1 MLVSTALMEY
11 TLDEQTRILKSLEE
25 QTKLPSARLRKGMDK
40 VMEVLNTWEPI
51 VEGYAGFPV
60 ERDHIDKKKREH
72 DKDRNIGR
80 VVRHGND
87 SFVITGKKNDGRYI
101 IVGKKGEK
109 TAKAPE
115 DMGLQSANE
124 SIGIDIEDLHQ
135 EMLSEAKKT
144 KGKVK
149 RWWDDDG
156 DGKGYEKGEVKKE
169 DAQYGYDSKGNS
181 LNPKDKGK
189 KKVAKEDTDLINKLR
204 ASGVFTEEE
213 LKKIAETD
221 ND

>member
-1 MLVSTALMEY
+1 MTLEMLVSTALMEY

-115 DMGLQSANE
+115 DMGLQAANE
-124 SIGIDIEDLHQ
+124 AIGIDIEDLHQ

-156 DGKGYEKGEVKKE
+156 DGKGYEKGEVKKT
-169 DAQYGYDSKGNS
+169 
-181 LNPKDKGK
+181 K
-189 KKVAKEDTDLINKLR
+189 KEEREWVTKLR
-204 ASGVFTEEE
+204 DTGVFTEEE
-213 LKKIAETD
+213 LTHIAGLD
-221 ND
+221 S

>member
-1 MLVSTALMEY
+1 MTLEMLVSTALMEY
-11 TLDEQTRILKSLEE
+11 TLDEQTRILKSLEDGTTMPTE
-25 QTKLPSARLRKGMDK
+25 RLKKGMDK
-40 VMEVLNTWEPI
+40 VVEVLNTWEPI

-115 DMGLQSANE
+115 DMGLQTANE
-124 SIGIDIEDLHQ
+124 QVIGIDIEELHQ
-135 EMLSEAKKT
+135 QMLTESKKT

-156 DGKGYEKGEVKKE
+156 DGKGYEKHEVKKT
-169 DAQYGYDSKGNS
+169 
-181 LNPKDKGK
+181 K
-189 KKVAKEDTDLINKLR
+189 KEEREWVTKLR
-204 ASGVFTEEE
+204 DTGVFTEAE
-213 LKKIAETD
+213 LEYISGLD
-221 ND
+221 Q

>member
-11 TLDEQTRILKSLEE
+11 TLDEQTRILKSLEDGTTMPTE
-25 QTKLPSARLRKGMDK
+25 RLKKGMDK
-40 VMEVLNTWEPI
+40 VVEVLNTWEPI

-101 IVGKKGEK
+101 IVGKKGEQ

-115 DMGLQSANE
+115 DMGLQTANE
-124 SIGIDIEDLHQ
+124 QVIGIDIEELHQ
-135 EMLSEAKKT
+135 QMLTESKKT

-156 DGKGYEKGEVKKE
+156 DGKGYEKHEVKKT
-169 DAQYGYDSKGNS
+169 
-181 LNPKDKGK
+181 K
-189 KKVAKEDTDLINKLR
+189 KEEREWVTKLR
-204 ASGVFTEEE
+204 DTGVFTEAE
-213 LKKIAETD
+213 LEYISELD
-221 ND
+221 S

>member
-11 TLDEQTRILKSLEE
+11 TLDEQTRILKSLENGTTMPTE
-25 QTKLPSARLRKGMDK
+25 RLKKGMDK
-40 VMEVLNTWEPI
+40 VVEVLNTWEPI

-115 DMGLQSANE
+115 DMGLQTANE
-124 SIGIDIEDLHQ
+124 QVIGIDIEELHQ
-135 EMLSEAKKT
+135 QMLTESKKT

-156 DGKGYEKGEVKKE
+156 DGKGYEKHEVKKT
-169 DAQYGYDSKGNS
+169 
-181 LNPKDKGK
+181 K
-189 KKVAKEDTDLINKLR
+189 KEEREWVTKLR
-204 ASGVFTEEE
+204 ETGVFTEAE
-213 LKKIAETD
+213 LDYISELD
-221 ND
+221 S

>member
-11 TLDEQTRILKSLEE
+11 TLDEQTRILKSLENGTVMPTE
-25 QTKLPSARLRKGMDK
+25 RLKQGMDK
-40 VMEVLNTWEPI
+40 VVEVLNTWEPI

-115 DMGLQSANE
+115 DMGLQTANE
-124 SIGIDIEDLHQ
+124 QVIGIDIEELHQ
-135 EMLSEAKKT
+135 QMLTESKKT

-156 DGKGYEKGEVKKE
+156 DGKGYEKHEVKKT
-169 DAQYGYDSKGNS
+169 
-181 LNPKDKGK
+181 K
-189 KKVAKEDTDLINKLR
+189 KEEREWVTKLR
-204 ASGVFTEEE
+204 DTGVFTEAE
-213 LKKIAETD
+213 LEYISELD
-221 ND
+221 S

>member
-1 MLVSTALMEY
+1 MLVSSALMEY
-11 TLDEQTRILKSLEE
+11 SQVEQQRILLALEE
-25 QTKLPSARLRKGMDK
+25 GATPPTPRIKRGLVK
-40 VMEVLNTWEPI
+40 VMEVFYTWEPI

-80 VVRHGND
+80 VVRD
-87 SFVITGKKNDGRYI
+87 FVITGKKADGRYI
-101 IVGKKGEK
+101 VVGKKGEK

-115 DMGLQSANE
+115 DMGLTAVKE
-124 SIGIDIEDLHQ
+124 GVGIDIEILHQ
-135 EMLSEAKKT
+135 QLLAEAKKA
-144 KGKVK
+144 KKVK

-156 DGKGYEKGEVKKE
+156 DGKGYEKHEVK
-169 DAQYGYDSKGNS
+169 
-181 LNPKDKGK
+181 
-189 KKVAKEDTDLINKLR
+189 KEDTDLINKLR

-221 ND
+221 HE

>member
-11 TLDEQTRILKSLEE
+11 SLDEQTRILKSLENGTTMPTE
-25 QTKLPSARLRKGMDK
+25 RLKKGMDK
-40 VMEVLNTWEPI
+40 VVEVLNTWEPI

-115 DMGLQSANE
+115 DMGLQTANE
-124 SIGIDIEDLHQ
+124 QVIGIDIEELHQ
-135 EMLSEAKKT
+135 QMLTESKKT

-156 DGKGYEKGEVKKE
+156 DGKGYEKHEVKKT
-169 DAQYGYDSKGNS
+169 
-181 LNPKDKGK
+181 K
-189 KKVAKEDTDLINKLR
+189 KEERELVTKLR
-204 ASGVFTEEE
+204 DAGVFTEAE
-213 LKKIAETD
+213 LEYISELD
-221 ND
+221 S

>member
-1 MLVSTALMEY
+1 MLVSSALMGY
-11 TLDEQTRILKSLEE
+11 TQQDQQRILNSLEE
-25 QTKLPSARLRKGMDK
+25 GTTLPTKRLKVGMSK
-40 VMEVLNTWEPI
+40 VMEIFNTWEPI

-115 DMGLQSANE
+115 DMGLQTANE
-124 SIGIDIEDLHQ
+124 QVIGIDIEELHQ
-135 EMLSEAKKT
+135 QMLTESKKT

-156 DGKGYEKGEVKKE
+156 DGKGYEKHEVKKT
-169 DAQYGYDSKGNS
+169 
-181 LNPKDKGK
+181 K
-189 KKVAKEDTDLINKLR
+189 KEEREWVIKLR
-204 ASGVFTEEE
+204 DTGVFTEAE
-213 LKKIAETD
+213 LEYISELD
-221 ND
+221 S

>member
-11 TLDEQTRILKSLEE
+11 ALDEQTRILKSLENGTTMPTE
-25 QTKLPSARLRKGMDK
+25 RLKKGMDK
-40 VMEVLNTWEPI
+40 VVEVLNTWEPI

-115 DMGLQSANE
+115 DMGLQTANE
-124 SIGIDIEDLHQ
+124 QVIGIDIEELHQ
-135 EMLSEAKKT
+135 QMLTESKKT

-156 DGKGYEKGEVKKE
+156 DGKGYEKHEVKKT
-169 DAQYGYDSKGNS
+169 
-181 LNPKDKGK
+181 K
-189 KKVAKEDTDLINKLR
+189 KEEREWVTKLR
-204 ASGVFTEEE
+204 DTGVFTEAE
-213 LKKIAETD
+213 LEYISELD
-221 ND
+221 S

>member
-1 MLVSTALMEY
+1 MPT
-11 TLDEQTRILKSLEE
+11 
-25 QTKLPSARLRKGMDK
+25 ARLKKGLEK
-40 VMEVLNTWEPI
+40 VMEVFNTWEPV

-80 VVRHGND
+80 VVRD
-87 SFVITGKKNDGRYI
+87 FVITGKKADGRYI
-101 IVGKKGEK
+101 VVGKKGEK

-115 DMGLQSANE
+115 DMGLTAVKE
-124 SIGIDIEDLHQ
+124 GIDIEILHQ
-135 EMLSEAKKT
+135 QLLAEAKKA
-144 KGKVK
+144 KKVK

-189 KKVAKEDTDLINKLR
+189 NVKKKTTKEDTDLINKLR

-213 LKKIAETD
+213 LSKIAETD
-221 ND
+221 HAE

>member
-1 MLVSTALMEY
+1 MTLEMLVSTALMEY

-156 DGKGYEKGEVKKE
+156 DGVGYEKGEVKKT
-169 DAQYGYDSKGNS
+169 
-181 LNPKDKGK
+181 K
-189 KKVAKEDTDLINKLR
+189 KEEREWVTKLR
-204 ASGVFTEEE
+204 DTGVFTEEE
-213 LKKIAETD
+213 LTQIAGLD
-221 ND
+221 S

>member
-1 MLVSTALMEY
+1 MTLEMLVSTALMEY
-11 TLDEQTRILKSLEE
+11 TLDEQTKILKSLEDGTNMPTE
-25 QTKLPSARLRKGMDK
+25 RLKKGMDK
-40 VMEVLNTWEPI
+40 VVEVLNTWEPI

-80 VVRHGND
+80 VVRHGNN

-115 DMGLQSANE
+115 DMGLQTASE
-124 SIGIDIEDLHQ
+124 QVIGIDIEELHQ
-135 EMLSEAKKT
+135 QMLSESKKT

-156 DGKGYEKGEVKKE
+156 DGKGYEKHEVKKT
-169 DAQYGYDSKGNS
+169 
-181 LNPKDKGK
+181 K
-189 KKVAKEDTDLINKLR
+189 KEEREWVTKLR
-204 ASGVFTEEE
+204 DTGVFTEAE
-213 LKKIAETD
+213 LEYISELD
-221 ND
+221 S

>member
-1 MLVSTALMEY
+1 MNLEMLVSSALMEY
-11 TLDEQTRILKSLEE
+11 SQVEQQRILLALEE
-25 QTKLPSARLRKGMDK
+25 GATPPTPRIKRGLEK
-40 VMEVLNTWEPI
+40 VMEVMNSWEPI

-80 VVRHGND
+80 VIRD
-87 SFVITGKKNDGRYI
+87 FVITGKKADGRYI
-101 IVGKKGEK
+101 VVGKKGEK

-115 DMGLQSANE
+115 DMGLTAVKE
-124 SIGIDIEDLHQ
+124 GVGIDIEILHQ
-135 EMLSEAKKT
+135 QLLAEAKKA
-144 KGKVK
+144 KKVK

-156 DGKGYEKGEVKKE
+156 DGKGYEKHEVK
-169 DAQYGYDSKGNS
+169 
-181 LNPKDKGK
+181 
-189 KKVAKEDTDLINKLR
+189 KEDTDLINKLR

-221 ND
+221 HE

>member
-1 MLVSTALMEY
+1 MLVSSALMEY
-11 TLDEQTRILKSLEE
+11 SQVEQQRILLALEE
-25 QTKLPSARLRKGMDK
+25 GATPPTPRIKKGLEK

-80 VVRHGND
+80 VIRD
-87 SFVITGKKNDGRYI
+87 FVITGKKADGRYI
-101 IVGKKGEK
+101 VVGKKGEK

-115 DMGLQSANE
+115 DMGLTAVKE
-124 SIGIDIEDLHQ
+124 GVGIDIEILHQ
-135 EMLSEAKKT
+135 QLLAEAKKA
-144 KGKVK
+144 KKVK

-156 DGKGYEKGEVKKE
+156 DGKGYEKHEVK
-169 DAQYGYDSKGNS
+169 
-181 LNPKDKGK
+181 
-189 KKVAKEDTDLINKLR
+189 KEDTDLINKLR

-221 ND
+221 HE

>member
-1 MLVSTALMEY
+1 MNLEMLVSAALMEY
-11 TLDEQTRILKSLEE
+11 SQVEQQRILLALEE
-25 QTKLPSARLRKGMDK
+25 GATPPTPRIKKGLEK

-60 ERDHIDKKKREH
+60 EREHIDKKKREH

-80 VVRHGND
+80 VVRD
-87 SFVITGKKNDGRYI
+87 FVITGKKADGRYI
-101 IVGKKGEK
+101 VVGKKGEK

-115 DMGLQSANE
+115 DMGLTAVKE
-124 SIGIDIEDLHQ
+124 GVGIDIEILHQ
-135 EMLSEAKKT
+135 QLLAEAKKA
-144 KGKVK
+144 KKVK

-156 DGKGYEKGEVKKE
+156 DGKGYEKHEVK
-169 DAQYGYDSKGNS
+169 
-181 LNPKDKGK
+181 
-189 KKVAKEDTDLINKLR
+189 KEDTDLINKLR

-221 ND
+221 HE

>member
-11 TLDEQTRILKSLEE
+11 TLDEQTRILKSLENGTTMPTE
-25 QTKLPSARLRKGMDK
+25 RLKKGMDK
-40 VMEVLNTWEPI
+40 VVEVLNTWEPI

-115 DMGLQSANE
+115 DMGLQTANE
-124 SIGIDIEDLHQ
+124 QVIGIDIEELHQ
-135 EMLSEAKKT
+135 QMLTESKKT

-156 DGKGYEKGEVKKE
+156 DGKGYEKHEVKKT
-169 DAQYGYDSKGNS
+169 
-181 LNPKDKGK
+181 K
-189 KKVAKEDTDLINKLR
+189 KEEREWVTKLR
-204 ASGVFTEEE
+204 DTGVFTEAE
-213 LKKIAETD
+213 LEYISELD
-221 ND
+221 S

>member
-156 DGKGYEKGEVKKE
+156 DGKGYEKGEVKKT
-169 DAQYGYDSKGNS
+169 
-181 LNPKDKGK
+181 K
-189 KKVAKEDTDLINKLR
+189 KEEREWVTKLR
-204 ASGVFTEEE
+204 DTGVFTEEE
-213 LKKIAETD
+213 LTQIAGLD
-221 ND
+221 S

>member
-11 TLDEQTRILKSLEE
+11 TLDEQTRILKSLENGTTMPTE
-25 QTKLPSARLRKGMDK
+25 RLKKGMDK
-40 VMEVLNTWEPI
+40 VVEVLNTWEPI

-115 DMGLQSANE
+115 DMGLQTANE
-124 SIGIDIEDLHQ
+124 QVIGIDIEELHQ
-135 EMLSEAKKT
+135 QMLTESKKT

-156 DGKGYEKGEVKKE
+156 DGKGYEKHEVKKT
-169 DAQYGYDSKGNS
+169 
-181 LNPKDKGK
+181 K
-189 KKVAKEDTDLINKLR
+189 KEEREWVTKLR
-204 ASGVFTEEE
+204 DAGVFTEAE
-213 LKKIAETD
+213 LEYISELD
-221 ND
+221 S

>member
-1 MLVSTALMEY
+1 MTLEMLVSTALMEY
-11 TLDEQTRILKSLEE
+11 TLDEQTRILKSLENGTVMPTE
-25 QTKLPSARLRKGMDK
+25 RLKQGMDK
-40 VMEVLNTWEPI
+40 VVEVLNTWEPI

-115 DMGLQSANE
+115 DMGLQTANE
-124 SIGIDIEDLHQ
+124 QVIGIDIEELHQ
-135 EMLSEAKKT
+135 QMLTESKKT

-156 DGKGYEKGEVKKE
+156 DGKGYEKHEVKKT
-169 DAQYGYDSKGNS
+169 
-181 LNPKDKGK
+181 K
-189 KKVAKEDTDLINKLR
+189 KEEREWVTKLR
-204 ASGVFTEEE
+204 DTGVFTEAE
-213 LKKIAETD
+213 LEYISELD
-221 ND
+221 S

>member
-1 MLVSTALMEY
+1 MLVSSALMEY
-11 TLDEQTRILKSLEE
+11 SQVEQQRILLALEE
-25 QTKLPSARLRKGMDK
+25 GATPPTPRINRGLEK

-60 ERDHIDKKKREH
+60 EREHIDKKKREH

-80 VVRHGND
+80 VVRD
-87 SFVITGKKNDGRYI
+87 FVITGKKADGRYI
-101 IVGKKGEK
+101 VVGKKGEK

-115 DMGLQSANE
+115 DMGLTAVKE
-124 SIGIDIEDLHQ
+124 GVGIDIEILHQ
-135 EMLSEAKKT
+135 QLLAEAKKA
-144 KGKVK
+144 KKVK

-156 DGKGYEKGEVKKE
+156 DGKGYEKHEVK
-169 DAQYGYDSKGNS
+169 
-181 LNPKDKGK
+181 
-189 KKVAKEDTDLINKLR
+189 KEDTDLINKLR

-221 ND
+221 HE